1 MKPLTIAGIV
11 LAVLGAIIV
20 FRGLSYGSQKSVMRM
35 GDVQVSAE
43 ERQVVPTWVGG
54 VAIAGGLL
62 LMVGMGRRR
71 GS

>member
-1 MKPLTIAGIV
+1 MKPYAIAGV
-11 LAVLGAIIV
+11 LLVVIGAIILV
-20 FRGLSYGSQKSVMRM
+20 RGLSYGSERSTMRI

-43 ERQVVPTWVGG
+43 QRQWVPTWVGG

-71 GS
+71 GA

>member
-1 MKPLTIAGIV
+1 MKPFTIAGIV

-71 GS
+71 GA

>member
-20 FRGLSYGSQKSVMRM
+20 LRGLSYGSQNSVMRI

-43 ERQVVPTWVGG
+43 QRQMVPTWVGG

-71 GS
+71 GA

>member
-1 MKPLTIAGIV
+1 MKPYVIAGIA
-11 LAVLGAIIV
+11 LAVIGAFIV
-20 FRGLSYGSQKSVMRM
+20 FRGLSYGSERSMMRV

-43 ERQVVPTWVGG
+43 SRQIVPTWVGA

-71 GS
+71 GT

>member
-1 MKPLTIAGIV
+1 MKPLAIAGIV

-71 GS
+71 GA

>member
-1 MKPLTIAGIV
+1 MKVYAIAGIALV
-11 LAVLGAIIV
+11 VLGAFV
-20 FRGLSYGSQKSVMRM
+20 LFRGLSYGSQRSTMRI

-43 ERQVVPTWVGG
+43 QRQVVPTWVGG

-71 GS
+71 GA